1 MRPAYV
7 FRVISEVYEV
17 NFWELWERVKDV
29 AKRKKILYQMEIPQ
43 ETISVSTMDFFGI
56 TSDDM
61 ILFWGDDENIQF
73 SQELENWFDDLKS
86 RFDMFMESGDRV
98 ENSLYWILELMEYA
112 DENYYRVYTFSNF
125 FNETMD
131 HLNDRRFFDIVENL

>member
-1 MRPAYV
+1 
-7 FRVISEVYEV
+7 
-17 NFWELWERVKDV
+17 
-29 AKRKKILYQMEIPQ
+29 
-43 ETISVSTMDFFGI
+43 
-56 TSDDM
+56 M

-131 HLNDRRFFDIVENL
+131 HLNDRRF